1 MFAKKALRA
10 KSMDTNLT
18 KSAVLE
24 PEQRKPR
31 RAIDLRSDTVTQP
44 TPEMRRAMAE
54 AEVADDVY
62 GEDPTMNRLTE
73 RAAQIFQKEAAIF
86 VPTGTMGNQVAI
98 RVHTQ
103 HGQEIIC
110 EERAHFI
117 NLESA
122 TVAAFSG
129 CQPRTIYGED
139 GVITWEQIKKKIA
152 PPAYYRAQTG
162 LIELEN
168 TGSLTGGTIFPQ
180 DVADEIC
187 DGAHEMGL
195 PVHLDGARI
204 FNAATAMRKP
214 VAEIARKFDSVMFC
228 LSKGLCAPV
237 GSMLVGSKVFIER
250 ARVFRK
256 ALGGGMRQAGV
267 LAAAGLI
274 ALEKMPARLQQ
285 DHDNARLLAEGL
297 AEIKGIKIDAKKVKT
312 NILVFS
318 IVGTGMDTAEFSR
331 KLAAKNVLAAGIDQ
345 EQMRFVTHNDVSRED
360 CGRVLDAVREICR

>member
-1 MFAKKALRA
+1 MPSNVAQ
-10 KSMDTNLT
+10 SEVVPSEN
-18 KSAVLE
+18 
-24 PEQRKPR
+24 RKTQ

-44 TPEMRRAMAE
+44 TQEMRRAMAE

-62 GEDPTMNRLTE
+62 GEDPTMNRLQE
-73 RAAQIFQKEAAIF
+73 RAARIFQKEAAIF

-162 LIELEN
+162 LISLEN
-168 TGSLTGGTIFPQ
+168 TGSLAGGTIFPQ
-180 DVADEIC
+180 EIADEIC
-187 DGAHEMGL
+187 DGAHQAGL

-204 FNAATAMRKP
+204 FNAATAMGKT

-237 GSMLVGSKVFIER
+237 GSMLVGTRSFIDK
-250 ARVFRK
+250 ARRVRK
-256 ALGGGMRQAGV
+256 AMGGGMRQSGV

-274 ALEKMPARLQQ
+274 AIEKMPARLKE

-297 AEIKGIKIDAKKVKT
+297 AEIKGIKIDAKKVRT

-318 IVGTGMDTAEFSR
+318 VVGTGMDTGEFSR
-331 KLAAKNVLAAGIDQ
+331 RLAEKNVLAAGIDQ
-345 EQMRFVTHNDVSRED
+345 EQMRFVTHNDVGRED
-360 CGRVLDAVREICR
+360 CVRVLEVVKGICGK

>member
-1 MFAKKALRA
+1 MRKTGNGATLAQPEPSITEKRNPRA
-10 KSMDTNLT
+10 
-18 KSAVLE
+18 
-24 PEQRKPR
+24 
-31 RAIDLRSDTVTQP
+31 AIDLRSDTVTQP

-62 GEDPTMNRLTE
+62 GEDPTVNRLQE

-168 TGSLTGGTIFPQ
+168 TGSLAGGTIFPQ

-187 DGAHEMGL
+187 DGAHEAGL

-204 FNAATAMRKP
+204 FNASTAMGKS
-214 VAEIARKFDSVMFC
+214 VAEIAKKFDSVMFC

-237 GSMLVGSKVFIER
+237 GSMLVGSRAFIDR

-256 ALGGGMRQAGV
+256 AMGGGMRQAGV

-274 ALEKMPARLQQ
+274 ALEKMPARLKE
-285 DHDNARLLAEGL
+285 DHDNARVLAEGL
-297 AEIKGIKIDAKKVKT
+297 AEIKGIKIDAKKVRT

-318 IVGTGMDTAEFSR
+318 IVGTGMDTGEFSR
-331 KLAAKNVLAAGIDQ
+331 KLAEKNVLAAGIDS

-360 CGRVLDAVREICR
+360 CARVLQAVRAICK